1 MYIYIYERIHR
12 CILFRNDSFKKDLS
26 VFFHILYLHIIT
38 LFIFIY
44 NSSLEWKGNIME
56 SIAKTN
62 ALITKALEA
71 RDQRTDL
78 QPEIRE
84 KT

>member
-1 MYIYIYERIHR
+1 
-12 CILFRNDSFKKDLS
+12 
-26 VFFHILYLHIIT
+26 
-38 LFIFIY
+38 
-44 NSSLEWKGNIME
+44 ME

-71 RDQRTDL
+71 RDQRKDL

-84 KT
+84 KTWNQRPEKRPATREKDLQPETREKTCN